1 MSKILTLN
9 IGASKALLAEYALS
23 GKRGL
28 TLTAYGSGELQA
40 VDVNDPGSI
49 AAALPT
55 VLHQIMR
62 DTGIRPAPLVVSLGG
77 QTVFPRFAK
86 IPAVG
91 DAAKLEQQ
99 VHYEIEQNVPF
110 PIDEIVSDYQFLGD
124 TPDGD
129 KAALIVA
136 AKLDAVRAVTDA
148 VRAVGLKPFKV
159 DVSPMAICNALKF
172 AHPELTGC
180 SVILDIG
187 AKTTNLIILE
197 GEKVYNR
204 SIPVA
209 GNLITKDI
217 AQAFGCSLEE
227 AEQLKI
233 ARGYVALGGVVEDE
247 DETSDRVSKVIR
259 TVLTRLHAEISRSI
273 NFYRSQQGG
282 SAPTRLFLTGGTAR
296 LPQLDKFFMES
307 LQVEVGYLNPFG
319 KVAFGSKVNAA
330 ALEGDAFTL
339 AESVGLALRA
349 LPGAAWVAINL
360 MPPELVDEARALK
373 RIPFLVVGG
382 VAFLGALAC
391 LWLMESH
398 GRDVV
403 QEKVDRVEQLTNQKQ
418 LANFKQKIAREQ
430 QAVEA
435 ERAKCDEVMVL
446 LWGRSAALQQVRAV
460 RDCLVN
466 GMWITEWLT
475 VPPKAGDGDDAKPA
489 RAQVRVTV
497 RGWRDAM
504 GKVEAAWSAQHGGKP
519 TTVSKLVEEALRKR
533 AEFVADTVAIVAQK
547 EVKECLA
554 EFTIQMDLAA
564 APSVASEGG
573 KGKAGKR
580 K

>member
-1 MSKILTLN
+1 M
-9 IGASKALLAEYALS
+9 
-23 GKRGL
+23 
-28 TLTAYGSGELQA
+28 
-40 VDVNDPGSI
+40 
-49 AAALPT
+49 
-55 VLHQIMR
+55 
-62 DTGIRPAPLVVSLGG
+62 
-77 QTVFPRFAK
+77 
-86 IPAVG
+86 
-91 DAAKLEQQ
+91 
-99 VHYEIEQNVPF
+99 
-110 PIDEIVSDYQFLGD
+110 
-124 TPDGD
+124 
-129 KAALIVA
+129 
-136 AKLDAVRAVTDA
+136 
-148 VRAVGLKPFKV
+148 
-159 DVSPMAICNALKF
+159 
-172 AHPELTGC
+172 
-180 SVILDIG
+180 
-187 AKTTNLIILE
+187 
-197 GEKVYNR
+197 
-204 SIPVA
+204 
-209 GNLITKDI
+209 
-217 AQAFGCSLEE
+217 
-227 AEQLKI
+227 
-233 ARGYVALGGVVEDE
+233 ALGGVVEDE

-282 SAPTRLFLTGGTAR
+282 SAPARLFLTGGTAR

-319 KVAFGSKVNAA
+319 KVALGSKVNRA

-339 AESVGLALRA
+339 AESVGLALRG

-382 VAFLGALAC
+382 LAFFGALAC

-403 QEKVDRVEQLTNQKQ
+403 QEKVDRVAQLTTQKQ
-418 LANFKQKIAREQ
+418 LANFKQKITREQ

-435 ERAKCDEVMVL
+435 ERAKCDEVMAL
-446 LWGRSAALQQVRAV
+446 LWERSAALQQVRAV

-466 GMWITEWLT
+466 GMWITEWVT
-475 VPPKAGDGDDAKPA
+475 VPPKKSDGGDDEAKPA
-489 RAQVRVTV
+489 RAHVRVTV

-564 APSVASEGG
+564 APTAAPGTAGG